1 MTNYITKCV
10 SELLL
15 RVLALVLI
23 NAYTVVDGKDSSNIT
38 GLNTTYAGAQY
49 DEKRG
54 YGNDQC
60 SSKKAYCHSYI
71 RKMMAFYKSVSILFT
86 FCHFP
91 TVESP
96 ISEQR
101 WSSSY

>member
-49 DEKRG
+49 DEKEAMEMTNVRR
-54 YGNDQC
+54 
-60 SSKKAYCHSYI
+60 KKHIAT
-71 RKMMAFYKSVSILFT
+71 VT
-86 FCHFP
+86 F
-91 TVESP
+91 E
-96 ISEQR
+96 R
-101 WSSSY
+101 